1 VQRAILRYCSQG
13 CRPSSQNGSNDPI
26 QRGAENSD
34 LAALRPLEN
43 IDAELDHFQE
53 FQTSRPRANSQKELH
68 FEEWPPRV
76 RMKAPCISYKLTDGK
91 QINTGYGRASSPHG
105 YVMEI
110 SPGRWV
116 ARVSNFSSEPLTL
129 GAAKKAAVE
138 LRCSKD
144 PGQPRDW
151 IYELN
156 RKMVAEIDRAH
167 LAQEKRRV
175 PINLM
180 GGHRWPTTLAI
191 NPELRASIMETELW
205 WDQEIAPIEI
215 LKGDDYPLQTYSDGY
230 PKLPAC
236 LDRRPRPALAEAA

>member
-1 VQRAILRYCSQG
+1 LEYSMDAIQRRCLTCSVPFTAVSRRQKYCSQG

-34 LAALRPLEN
+34 LAALQPLEN

-76 RMKAPCISYKLTDGK
+76 RMMASCISYKLTDGK

-116 ARVSNFSSEPLTL
+116 
-129 GAAKKAAVE
+129 GG
-138 LRCSKD
+138 KD
-144 PGQPRDW
+144 P
-151 IYELN
+151 
-156 RKMVAEIDRAH
+156 
-167 LAQEKRRV
+167 
-175 PINLM
+175 
-180 GGHRWPTTLAI
+180 
-191 NPELRASIMETELW
+191 
-205 WDQEIAPIEI
+205 
-215 LKGDDYPLQTYSDGY
+215 TYYNCES
-230 PKLPAC
+230 PSSKL
-236 LDRRPRPALAEAA
+236 